1 MRLLAASFAGLLF
14 GIGLTISGMVN
25 PAIVLGFLDV
35 AGQWNPA
42 LLFVMVGAL
51 SAALPGYWLLKGRK
65 PVLAEARQMPTRRDI
80 DWPLILGAIL
90 FGVGWGLAGICPGP
104 AIALLAIAPVSA
116 LIFLVA
122 MTAGLWLARISQQ
135 Q

>member
-35 AGQWNPA
+35 MGEWNPA

-51 SAALPGYWLLKGRK
+51 SVAVPGYWLLRGRK
-65 PVLAEARQMPTRRDI
+65 PVLAEAQQMPTRRNI
-80 DWPLILGAIL
+80 DWPLVLGAIL
-90 FGVGWGLAGICPGP
+90 FGVGWGIVGICPGP

-116 LIFLVA
+116 LIFLAA
-122 MTAGLWLARISQQ
+122 MTAGLWLARVSQQ

>member
-35 AGQWNPA
+35 TGQWNPT

-51 SAALPGYWLLKGRK
+51 AVALPGYWLLKGRK
-65 PVLAEARQMPTRRDI
+65 PVLAETQQVPTHRDI
-80 DWPLILGAIL
+80 DRPLVLGAML
-90 FGVGWGLAGICPGP
+90 FGVGWGIAGICPGP

-116 LIFLVA
+116 LIFLAA
-122 MTAGLWLARISQQ
+122 MTVGLWLARVSQTQ
-135 Q
+135 